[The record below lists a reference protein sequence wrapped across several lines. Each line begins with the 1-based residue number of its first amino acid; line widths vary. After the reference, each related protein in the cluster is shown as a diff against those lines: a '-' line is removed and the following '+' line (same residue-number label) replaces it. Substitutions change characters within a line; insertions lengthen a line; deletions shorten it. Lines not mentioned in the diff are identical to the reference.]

1 MKRVLTGIFLVIDI
15 VLLIVIVSSL
25 IKPKDKDTAL
35 NGEKYEVSKEST
47 KKVGS
52 EAAAETKK
60 DKENAQNS
68 ESTDNSES
76 TEKPGNAE
84 NMQNPGNTENM
95 QNPESTENPG
105 NADAPYLNI
114 DGIEDMSSPE
124 LSDFM
129 WYYDGVYY
137 NGVPDDAELLFAKDE
152 LRGAWKAFFWFG
164 HDPSGSYDAMEF
176 ANLMLTPGD
185 NTVEVSVKMCRL
197 YIPES
202 EYIDE
207 TDDPI
212 HTYSGTWDENGV
224 FATGAGNIIITS
236 FYERPDG
243 HQYAIGTF
251 EAPDG
256 TPTVIA
262 LTRP

>member
-47 KKVGS
+47 QKVGS
-52 EAAAETKK
+52 EA
-60 DKENAQNS
+60 
-68 ESTDNSES
+68 
-76 TEKPGNAE
+76 
-84 NMQNPGNTENM
+84 
-95 QNPESTENPG
+95 
-105 NADAPYLNI
+105 ADAPYLNI